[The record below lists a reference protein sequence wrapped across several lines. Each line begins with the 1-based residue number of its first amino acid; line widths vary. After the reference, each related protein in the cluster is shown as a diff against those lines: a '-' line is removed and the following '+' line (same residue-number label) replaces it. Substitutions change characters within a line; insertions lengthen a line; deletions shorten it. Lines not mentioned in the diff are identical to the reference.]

1 MRYTKNDIINV
12 FNEWYSIYFNIQ
24 KVYVSVSDYATKPE
38 MNYMLKLVVLLEHME
53 THYEALAR
61 KKYPKPKSRG
71 SEYAEHLYNTSKFLA
86 SKYLYVYNK
95 IIVPN
100 TTFAKLYKKYLE
112 YEKIKCL
119 MKDFEN
125 DNKA

>member
-61 KKYPKPKSRG
+61 KNILNQKVVVR
-71 SEYAEHLYNTSKFLA
+71 NTLNIYIILLNFLPV
-86 SKYLYVYNK
+86 SIFMFTIRL
-95 IIVPN
+95 
-100 TTFAKLYKKYLE
+100 
-112 YEKIKCL
+112 
-119 MKDFEN
+119 
-125 DNKA
+125 